1 METGRMIIFYVL
13 LGLALIY
20 LLIGLYFYN
29 ISLNAKTDKTSVME
43 GNRSVN
49 GFDNDKN
56 ENAWFDENS
65 IETSIKSNRG
75 EKLVAYKFI
84 NEKSKDWVIV
94 VHGYLLSGREMSL
107 YTKKFYQMGYNV
119 LTLDLLGHGNSQG
132 KTISMGGFD
141 SDNLVLWAEKLNE
154 EYPDA
159 KIILFGIS
167 MGAATVLN
175 SLGKGLPAS
184 VSAFIED
191 SGYIRLEEIFSHQL
205 KKLYGLP
212 KFLVIPPASLM
223 TKLIGGYSFKEVDAT
238 QGIKDTK
245 LPGLL
250 IHGDKDGFVPVENVN
265 RVYELMNSRKEKHIF
280 TDSIHCQ
287 GPFKYPEEYWSL
299 VENFLKTL
307 DK

>member
-1 METGRMIIFYVL
+1 MIILYVL
-13 LGLALIY
+13 LGLLVIY

-29 ISLNAKTDKTSVME
+29 ISLNAKSDKTSVME

-49 GFDNDKN
+49 GFDESKN
-56 ENAWFDENS
+56 ENAWFDSKS

-75 EKLVAYKFI
+75 EKLVGYKFI
-84 NEKSKDWVIV
+84 NDQAKDWVIV
-94 VHGYLLSGREMSL
+94 VHGYLLSGKAMSI
-107 YTKKFYQMGYNV
+107 YTKKFYDMGYNV
-119 LTLDLLGHGNSQG
+119 LAIDLLGHGKSEG

-141 SDNLVLWAEKLNE
+141 SDNLVLWAEKLTS

-184 VSAFIED
+184 VKAFIED
-191 SGYIRLEEIFSHQL
+191 SGYISLEEIFSHQL

-223 TKLIGGYSFKEVDAT
+223 TKLIGGYSFKEVDAS
-238 QGIKDTK
+238 QGIKNTR

-250 IHGDKDGFVPVENVN
+250 IHGDKDDFVPVENVD
-265 RVYELMNSRKEKHIF
+265 RVYNLMSSKKEKHIF

-287 GPFKYPEEYWSL
+287 GPFKYPDEYWTL
-299 VENFLKTL
+299 VENFLKSL

>member
-1 METGRMIIFYVL
+1 MIILYIL
-13 LGLALIY
+13 LGLCVIY

-29 ISLNAKTDKTSVME
+29 ISLNAKSDKTSVME

-49 GFDNDKN
+49 GFDESKN
-56 ENAWFDENS
+56 ENAWFDARA
-65 IETSIKSNRG
+65 IETSIKSKRG
-75 EKLVAYKFI
+75 ENLVGYKLI
-84 NEKSKDWVIV
+84 NENAKDWVIV
-94 VHGYLLSGREMSL
+94 VHGYLLSGRAMSI
-107 YTKKFYQMGYNV
+107 YTKKFFEMGYNV
-119 LTLDLLGHGNSQG
+119 LAIDLLGHGKSEG

-141 SDNLVLWAEKLNE
+141 SDNLVLWAEKLSA
-154 EYPDA
+154 EYPEA
-159 KIILFGIS
+159 RIILFGIS

-191 SGYIRLEEIFSHQL
+191 SGYIKLEEIFSHQL

-212 KFLVIPPASLM
+212 KFLVIPPASIM
-223 TKLIGGYSFKEVDAT
+223 TKLIGGYSFKEVDASE
-238 QGIKDTK
+238 GIKNTK

-250 IHGDKDGFVPVENVN
+250 IHGDKDDFVPVENVD
-265 RVYELMNSRKEKHIF
+265 RVYQLMNARREKHIF

-287 GPFKYPEEYWSL
+287 GPFKYPDEYWTL
-299 VENFLKTL
+299 IENFLKSL